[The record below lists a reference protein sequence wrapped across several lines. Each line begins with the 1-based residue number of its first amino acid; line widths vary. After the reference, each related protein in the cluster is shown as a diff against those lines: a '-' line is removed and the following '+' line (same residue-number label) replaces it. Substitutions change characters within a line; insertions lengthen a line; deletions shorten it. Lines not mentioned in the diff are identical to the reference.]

1 MITSNIWIFL
11 YLEVHLSNSFVE
23 HISMLIVIDIKE
35 VLNLQYDI
43 YIHFILIVI
52 NSNRNLFISVIILE
66 TFALELIVINDI
78 SSY

>member
-1 MITSNIWIFL
+1 MDFL

-35 VLNLQYDI
+35 FLNLQYDI

-52 NSNRNLFISVIILE
+52 NSNRNLFISVNYIRNICLR
-66 TFALELIVINDI
+66 INCDQ
-78 SSY
+78 

>member
-35 VLNLQYDI
+35 FLNLQYDI
-43 YIHFILIVI
+43 YIHFIYID
-52 NSNRNLFISVIILE
+52 SN
-66 TFALELIVINDI
+66 
-78 SSY
+78 

>member
-35 VLNLQYDI
+35 FLNLQYDI

-52 NSNRNLFISVIILE
+52 DLIILE
-66 TFALELIVINDI
+66 IFALELIVINDI
-78 SSY
+78 SFY